1 MKRKIIGFMVM
12 VGSFISFMPSA
23 LAIENDFCLRSSAIW
38 QFVGYGLFA
47 LKIVIPLIIIIFGII
62 DFAKA
67 TVSSDDKGIKN
78 AAMSLFRRLIVGIAI
93 FFIPTI
99 VSVAFNLI
107 DNVANLEG
115 IEECEECL
123 FNPTG
128 STCDGYI
135 KSAEEKRKEEAG
147 AISDIRVV
155 EDSDEDDGYGREN
168 LEYSSRPSEGDGEV
182 LILAGH
188 SYSPYCGKVNNE
200 CRGAWPSS
208 GYDETAETRKLA
220 KVLKSSLSAI
230 GVEADIANELLSP
243 GDSNMSTSFF
253 VERSLNTSVFNKYD
267 WSKYNYAIEL
277 HFNGSSGGGASGT
290 VVIVNS
296 GYSGLAIDNEL
307 INAVVKYTGN
317 SNRGIAT
324 VNTGNYS
331 YFKKIGV
338 PFTYLEVEFYDNKT
352 AMDKYTSNM
361 NNIASAMAQ
370 VIKKYYG

>member
-1 MKRKIIGFMVM
+1 MNILN
-12 VGSFISFMPSA
+12 FMPKVI
-23 LAIENDFCLRSSAIW
+23 AIENDFCLRTSAIW

-47 LKIVIPLIIIIFGII
+47 LKIAIPLIIIIFGII

-67 TVSSDDKGIKN
+67 VASSDDKAIKN
-78 AAMSLFRRLIVGIAI
+78 ASMSLFRRLLVGICI
-93 FFIPTI
+93 FFVPTI
-99 VSVAFNLI
+99 VAVVFNLI
-107 DNVANLEG
+107 DNVADLDG
-115 IEECEECL
+115 LTECEECL
-123 FNPTG
+123 FNPT
-128 STCDGYI
+128 SATCEGYI
-135 KSAEEKRKEEAG
+135 QSAEEKRREEAD

-155 EDSDEDDGYGREN
+155 EDSDGNNEETP
-168 LEYSSRPSEGDGEV
+168 SSGDGDV

-200 CRGAWPSS
+200 CRGVWPSS
-208 GYDETAETRKLA
+208 GYDETTETRKLA
-220 KVLKSSLSAI
+220 RVLKSSLSAV

-253 VERSLNTSVFNKYD
+253 VERSLNTSIFNKYD
-267 WSKYNYAIEL
+267 WSKYDYAIEL

-307 INAVVKYTGN
+307 INAVVRYTGN
-317 SNRGIAT
+317 SNRGIAV

-331 YFKKIGV
+331 YFKRIGV

-352 AMDKYTSNM
+352 AMDKYTSNR